1 MKNPSYYCLLYH
13 IRKNRTNKKYTR
25 NQNLSS
31 ANNVFIPDS
40 LYFLMNLTSGL
51 NVLYTGVTINRGFDL
66 GVLKKVSLFVFTL
79 PLMGCTTIP
88 TSTTDERLA
97 DYTPKVTAADFK
109 YDPMQTPIAQ
119 CYATELG
126 AGDEISGATLIE
138 DGLSAF
144 VIRAAFARMA
154 TKTIDLQTYIYSNDF
169 SSKVLIGEL
178 KRAADRGVK
187 VRILLDDYGT
197 KSDIVDVMLLNQH
210 PNIEVKVFNPVANRS
225 KLLYYPQF
233 LMDFNRLNSRMH
245 NKLFIVDNIAYITGG
260 RNVGSNYFYPETASN
275 FSDTD
280 VLFIGDMTKYAT
292 ASFDEYWNY
301 HLAIP
306 ASVFPKA
313 TSEHAMRKLEKKFA
327 DIEQKS
333 ADAIQEYQKIISRAQ
348 REYKD
353 KKFDFSWGHGKFLA
367 DPPAKVEMS
376 MQQKEEYRGDIIQ
389 ALQHLW
395 GETTDSV
402 YMSAAYFVPG
412 QGGLEHMLHEE
423 KSGVHMTIV
432 TNSLASTNA
441 PTVYAKWEKYR
452 KKLIESGADVYEFML
467 SAENLR
473 GKEHD
478 RERKQSS
485 FSVLHSKTIVF
496 DDDISWIGSF
506 NLDPRSAYYNTE
518 NVAIFES
525 RDFADKLREMIM
537 RDTKTSWHVTLDA
550 DGDPVWTGS
559 RPGDKKPRVYTRS
572 PDTTIFRRLWKM
584 ITNLVPEKFV

>member
-1 MKNPSYYCLLYH
+1 M
-13 IRKNRTNKKYTR
+13 
-25 NQNLSS
+25 
-31 ANNVFIPDS
+31 
-40 LYFLMNLTSGL
+40 GL
-51 NVLYTGVTINRGFDL
+51 
-66 GVLKKVSLFVFTL
+66 LKKVSMFVFAL
-79 PLMGCTTIP
+79 PLVGCTTVP
-88 TSTTDERLA
+88 TSTHDSRLA
-97 DYTPKVTAADFK
+97 DYTPKITAADFD
-109 YDPMQTPIAQ
+109 YNPMETPIAQ
-119 CYATELG
+119 CYADELSAQSG
-126 AGDEISGATLIE
+126 ASGATLIE

-178 KRAADRGVK
+178 MHAADRGVK

-210 PNIEVKVFNPVANRS
+210 PNIEVKVFNTVSNRARF
-225 KLLYYPQF
+225 LYYPQF

-280 VLFIGDMTKYAT
+280 VLFIGDMTRYAT
-292 ASFDEYWNY
+292 TSFNEYWDH
-301 HLAIP
+301 HLSIP

-313 TSEHAMRKLEKKFA
+313 KSKKAMRRLEKDFA
-327 DIEQKS
+327 EYAKKS
-333 ADAIQEYQKIISRAQ
+333 GDAVKDYNSIINMAM
-348 REYKD
+348 REYKS
-353 KKFDFSWGHGKFLA
+353 KKFDFSWGRGKFLA
-367 DPPAKVEMS
+367 DPPEKVEMT
-376 MQQKEEYRGDIIQ
+376 MREKEAYRGEIISE
-389 ALQHLW
+389 LQRLW
-395 GETTDSV
+395 NQTRREV
-402 YMSAAYFVPG
+402 YLSAAYFVPG
-412 QGGLEHMLHEE
+412 QGGLEHMLREE
-423 KSGVHMTIV
+423 NSGVHLTIV

-452 KKLIESGADVYEFML
+452 KSLIESGADVYEFML

-506 NLDPRSAYYNTE
+506 NLDPRSAYFNTE

-525 RDFADKLREMIM
+525 REFAQKLRDMIIG
-537 RDTKTSWHVTLDA
+537 DTVTSWHVTLQ
-550 DGDPVWTGS
+550 DGSPRWTGW
-559 RPGDKKPRVYTRS
+559 RTGDAAPKTYRRS
-572 PDTTIFRRLWKM
+572 PDTSVFRRIWKN
-584 ITNLVPEKFV
+584 ICGLVPEKFV

>member
-1 MKNPSYYCLLYH
+1 
-13 IRKNRTNKKYTR
+13 
-25 NQNLSS
+25 
-31 ANNVFIPDS
+31 
-40 LYFLMNLTSGL
+40 MNLTCKTKIVYYNLKPSKGGIEL
-51 NVLYTGVTINRGFDL
+51 NIIKRISMCVLA
-66 GVLKKVSLFVFTL
+66 L
-79 PLMGCTTIP
+79 PLIGCTTVP
-88 TSTTDERLA
+88 T
-97 DYTPKVTAADFK
+97 TARDKSLNSYVAKITAQDFL

-119 CYATELG
+119 YYEPELTS
-126 AGDEISGATLIE
+126 GDAVSGATLID

-169 SSKVLIGEL
+169 TSKVLIAEL
-178 KRAADRGVK
+178 KSAADRGVK

-210 PNIEVKVFNPVANRS
+210 PNIEVKVFNTVRTRS

-233 LMDFNRLNSRMH
+233 LADFNRLNSRMH

-280 VLFIGDMTKYAT
+280 VLFLGDMTKYAT
-292 ASFDEYWNY
+292 DSFDEYWNH
-301 HLAIP
+301 HLSIP
-306 ASVFPKA
+306 ASAFPRARTDRGLKKLERKFERLAHDSAIDA
-313 TSEHAMRKLEKKFA
+313 TRYNRIIAHAMHEFRHKH
-327 DIEQKS
+327 
-333 ADAIQEYQKIISRAQ
+333 
-348 REYKD
+348 
-353 KKFDFSWGHGKFLA
+353 FDFSWGRGKFLA
-367 DPPAKVEMS
+367 DPPEKVEMT
-376 MQQKEEYRGDIIQ
+376 MAEKEAYRGDIIR

-395 GETTDSV
+395 DKTKHSV

-412 QGGLEHMLHEE
+412 QGGLEHILREE
-423 KSGVHMTIV
+423 KSGVHMTII

-452 KKLIESGADVYEFML
+452 KQLIESGADVYEFMA
-467 SAENLR
+467 SAENMR

-485 FSVLHSKTIVF
+485 FSVMHSKTMVF

-525 RDFADKLREMIM
+525 AKFAKKLRDMMIG
-537 RDTKTSWHVTLDA
+537 DTKTSWRVTLDS
-550 DGDPVWTGS
+550 DGDPVWTGK
-559 RPGDKKPRVYTRS
+559 RPGDEKPRVYRTA
-572 PDTTIFRRLWKM
+572 PDTSIFRRMWKC

>member
-1 MKNPSYYCLLYH
+1 MLFICTILYNH
-13 IRKNRTNKKYTR
+13 GGKKV
-25 NQNLSS
+25 N
-31 ANNVFIPDS
+31 I
-40 LYFLMNLTSGL
+40 
-51 NVLYTGVTINRGFDL
+51 
-66 GVLKKVSLFVFTL
+66 LKKVSMFILCL
-79 PLMGCTTIP
+79 PLIGCTTVP
-88 TSTTDERLA
+88 TTTSDKRLDGYSA
-97 DYTPKVTAADFK
+97 KVTPHDFQ
-109 YDPMQTPIAQ
+109 YNPYETPIAK
-119 CYATELG
+119 CYAAELA
-126 AGDEISGATLIE
+126 AGDDVSGATLIE

-144 VIRAAFARMA
+144 VIRSAFARMA

-178 KRAADRGVK
+178 KNAADRGVK

-210 PNIEVKVFNPVANRS
+210 PNIEVKVFNTVKNRT
-225 KLLYYPQF
+225 KLFYYPQF
-233 LMDFNRLNSRMH
+233 MMDFNRLNSRMH
-245 NKLFIVDNIAYITGG
+245 NKLFIVDNVAYITGG

-280 VLFIGDMTKYAT
+280 VLFIGEMTRHAT
-292 ASFDEYWNY
+292 KSFDEYWNH
-301 HLAIP
+301 HLSIP
-306 ASVFPKA
+306 AAAFPRAQTK
-313 TSEHAMRKLEKKFA
+313 RGLKKLEREFA
-327 DIEQKS
+327 KIAEKS
-333 ADAIQEYQKIISRAQ
+333 AEEVNRYNNIIAMAQ
-348 REYKD
+348 REYQT
-353 KKFDFSWGHGKFLA
+353 KKFDFSWGRGKFLA
-367 DPPAKVEMS
+367 DPPQKVEMS
-376 MQQKEEYRGDIIQ
+376 MDEKEAYRGDIVR

-395 GETTDSV
+395 DKTDKSV

-452 KKLIESGADVYEFML
+452 KQLIESGADVYEFMV

-485 FSVLHSKTIVF
+485 FSVLHSKTMVF

-525 RDFADKLREMIM
+525 RDFADKLRAMILK
-537 RDTKTSWHVTLDA
+537 DTQTSWRVTLDS

-559 RPGDKKPRVYTRS
+559 RPGDKKPQVHKRA
-572 PDTTIFRRLWKM
+572 PDTSIFRRVWKS
-584 ITNLVPEKFV
+584 ICSLVPEKFV

>member
-1 MKNPSYYCLLYH
+1 MFWVK
-13 IRKNRTNKKYTR
+13 R
-25 NQNLSS
+25 
-31 ANNVFIPDS
+31 
-40 LYFLMNLTSGL
+40 
-51 NVLYTGVTINRGFDL
+51 
-66 GVLKKVSLFVFTL
+66 VSLFVFTL
-79 PLMGCTTIP
+79 PLIGCTTVP
-88 TSTTDERLA
+88 TTVRDNRLN
-97 DYTPKVTAADFK
+97 DYTPKITATDFD

-119 CYATELG
+119 CYAKELSS
-126 AGDEISGATLIE
+126 ADDISGATLIE

-178 KRAADRGVK
+178 KNAADRGVK
-187 VRILLDDYGT
+187 VRILIDDYGT
-197 KSDIVDVMLLNQH
+197 KSDIADVMLLNQH
-210 PNIEVKVFNPVANRS
+210 PNIEVKVFNTVSNRS
-225 KLLYYPQF
+225 KFLYYPQF
-233 LMDFNRLNSRMH
+233 LLDFNRLNSRMH
-245 NKLFIVDNIAYITGG
+245 NKLFIVDNFAYITGG

-301 HLAIP
+301 HLSIP

-313 TSEHAMRKLEKKFA
+313 KSKKALRKLEKKFKE
-327 DIEQKS
+327 IEKKS
-333 ADAIQEYQKIISRAQ
+333 AEDIKQYNKIISLAQ
-348 REYKD
+348 SEYKN
-353 KKFDFSWGHGKFLA
+353 KKFDFSWGRGKFLA
-367 DPPAKVEMS
+367 DPPSKVEMS
-376 MQQKEEYRGDIIQ
+376 MREKEEYRGDIIK

-395 GETTDSV
+395 SQTNDSV
-402 YMSAAYFVPG
+402 YLSAAYFVPG

-452 KKLIESGADVYEFML
+452 KQLIEAGADVYEFML

-473 GKEHD
+473 GQEHD

-525 RDFADKLREMIM
+525 KEFADKLREMIIN
-537 RDTKTSWHVTLDA
+537 DTKTSWQVTME
-550 DGDPVWTGS
+550 DGEPVWTGS
-559 RPGDKKPRVYTRS
+559 RPGDKKPRVYHKS
-572 PDTTIFRRLWKM
+572 PDTTIFRRIWKN

>member
-1 MKNPSYYCLLYH
+1 MAL
-13 IRKNRTNKKYTR
+13 
-25 NQNLSS
+25 
-31 ANNVFIPDS
+31 
-40 LYFLMNLTSGL
+40 
-51 NVLYTGVTINRGFDL
+51 
-66 GVLKKVSLFVFTL
+66 LKKVSLIVFTL
-79 PLMGCTTIP
+79 PLVGCTTVP
-88 TSTTDERLA
+88 TTTQDRRL
-97 DYTPKVTAADFK
+97 DGYVPKITAADFD
-109 YDPMQTPIAQ
+109 YDPMQTPIARR
-119 CYATELG
+119 YAKELATPG
-126 AGDEISGATLIE
+126 VSGATLID

-169 SSKVLIGEL
+169 SSKVLVGEL
-178 KRAADRGVK
+178 KNAADRGVK

-210 PNIEVKVFNPVANRS
+210 PNIEVKVFNTVANRS
-225 KLLYYPQF
+225 RFLYYPQF

-245 NKLFIVDNIAYITGG
+245 NKLFIVDNVAYITGG

-280 VLFIGDMTKYAT
+280 VLFLGDMTRYAT
-292 ASFDEYWNY
+292 DSFNQYWQH
-301 HLAIP
+301 HLSIP

-313 TSEHAMRKLEKKFA
+313 KSKKALKKLEQNFA
-327 DIEQKS
+327 EIQRKS
-333 ADAIQEYQKIISRAQ
+333 AEEVKRYNKIITMAQ
-348 REYKD
+348 REYNAKN
-353 KKFDFSWGHGKFLA
+353 FDFCWGRGKFLA
-367 DPPAKVEMS
+367 DPPEKVEMT
-376 MQQKEEYRGDIIQ
+376 MAQKQEYRGEIIT
-389 ALQHLW
+389 ALQRLW
-395 GETTDSV
+395 DDTEREV
-402 YMSAAYFVPG
+402 YLSAAYFVPG
-412 QGGLEHMLHEE
+412 QGGLEHMMKEE

-452 KKLIESGADVYEFML
+452 KKLIASGADVYEFML

-506 NLDPRSAYYNTE
+506 NLDPRSAYFNTE

-525 RDFADKLREMIM
+525 PEFAKKLRDMIIG
-537 RDTKTSWHVTLDA
+537 DTVTSWHVTM
-550 DGDPVWTGS
+550 DGNSTRWTGW
-559 RPGDKKPRVYTRS
+559 RTGEAAPRTYRRS
-572 PDTTIFRRLWKM
+572 PDTSVFRRIWKSLCG
-584 ITNLVPEKFV
+584 LVPEKFV

>member
-1 MKNPSYYCLLYH
+1 M
-13 IRKNRTNKKYTR
+13 T
-25 NQNLSS
+25 
-31 ANNVFIPDS
+31 
-40 LYFLMNLTSGL
+40 
-51 NVLYTGVTINRGFDL
+51 
-66 GVLKKVSLFVFTL
+66 VLKKVSMCMLCV
-79 PLMGCTTIP
+79 PLIGCATVPTT
-88 TSTTDERLA
+88 TNDKRL
-97 DYTPKVTAADFK
+97 DGYTAKITQSDFQ
-109 YDPMQTPIAQ
+109 YDPYDTPIAK
-119 CYATELG
+119 CYADELG
-126 AGDEISGATLIE
+126 RDESISGATLIE

-144 VIRAAFARMA
+144 VIRSAFARMA

-169 SSKVLIGEL
+169 TSKVLIAEL
-178 KRAADRGVK
+178 KKAADRGVK

-210 PNIEVKVFNPVANRS
+210 PNIEVKVFNTVKTRS

-245 NKLFIVDNIAYITGG
+245 NKLFIVDNVAYITGG

-280 VLFIGDMTKYAT
+280 VLFIGEMTQHAT
-292 ASFDEYWNY
+292 KSFDEYWNH
-301 HLAIP
+301 HLSIP
-306 ASVFPKA
+306 ASAFPRAK
-313 TSEHAMRKLEKKFA
+313 SKRSMKKFEREFERIA
-327 DIEQKS
+327 ETS
-333 ADAIQEYQKIISRAQ
+333 AKGLSQYNNIIAMAQ
-348 REYKD
+348 REYQTKH
-353 KKFDFSWGHGKFLA
+353 FDFSWGHGKFLA
-367 DPPAKVEMS
+367 DPPQKVEMS
-376 MQQKEEYRGDIIQ
+376 MDEKEAYRGEIVK

-395 GETTDSV
+395 NKTDKSV

-412 QGGLEHMLHEE
+412 QGGLEHMLREE

-452 KKLIESGADVYEFML
+452 EQLIKSGADVYEFMV

-485 FSVLHSKTIVF
+485 FSVLHSKTMVF

-525 RDFADKLREMIM
+525 RDFADKLRAMILK
-537 RDTKTSWHVTLDA
+537 DAQTSWRVTLDEC
-550 DGDPVWTGS
+550 DRPVWTGS
-559 RPGDKKPRVYTRS
+559 RPGDKAPQVHKHA
-572 PDTTIFRRLWKM
+572 PDTSIFRRVWKS
-584 ITNLVPEKFV
+584 ICSLVPEKFV

>member
-1 MKNPSYYCLLYH
+1 M
-13 IRKNRTNKKYTR
+13 
-25 NQNLSS
+25 
-31 ANNVFIPDS
+31 
-40 LYFLMNLTSGL
+40 
-51 NVLYTGVTINRGFDL
+51 
-66 GVLKKVSLFVFTL
+66 SLFKKASLFLFSL
-79 PLMGCTTIP
+79 PIMGCTTVP
-88 TSTTDERLA
+88 TTTQDEHLQN
-97 DYTPKVTAADFK
+97 YVPKITKADFN
-109 YDPMQTPIAQ
+109 YDPMQTPIAK
-119 CYATELG
+119 CYDKELKSKKN
-126 AGDEISGATLIE
+126 ISGATLIE

-154 TKTIDLQTYIYSNDF
+154 TKSIDLQTYIYSNDF

-178 KRAADRGVK
+178 KNAADRGVK
-187 VRILLDDYGT
+187 VRILIDDYGT
-197 KSDIVDVMLLNQH
+197 KSDIADVMLLNQH
-210 PNIEVKVFNPVANRS
+210 PNIEVKVFNTVANRS

-233 LMDFNRLNSRMH
+233 LLDFNRLNSRMH
-245 NKLFIVDNIAYITGG
+245 NKLFIVDNVAYITGG

-292 ASFDEYWNY
+292 ASFNEYWEY
-301 HLAIP
+301 HLSIP

-313 TSEHAMRKLEKKFA
+313 KSKKALKKLEKKFA
-327 DIEQKS
+327 DIQKKS
-333 ADAIQEYQKIISRAQ
+333 SEDIKQYNKIISLVQ
-348 REYKD
+348 YEYQNKN
-353 KKFDFSWGHGKFLA
+353 FDFCWGQGKFLA

-376 MQQKEEYRGDIIQ
+376 MKEKENYSGEIIN

-395 GETTDSV
+395 DKTQKSV
-402 YMSAAYFVPG
+402 YLSAAYFVPG
-412 QGGLEHMLHEE
+412 QGGLENMLKEE
-423 KSGVHMTIV
+423 NSGVHMTIV

-467 SAENLR
+467 AAENLR

-525 RDFADKLREMIM
+525 KEFADKLREMIIK
-537 RDTKTSWHVTLDA
+537 DTKTSWRVTME
-550 DGDPVWTGS
+550 DGEPVWTGS
-559 RPGDKKPRVYTRS
+559 RPGDKKPRVYYKS
-572 PDTTIFRRLWKM
+572 PDTTIFRRIWKN

>member
-1 MKNPSYYCLLYH
+1 M
-13 IRKNRTNKKYTR
+13 RK
-25 NQNLSS
+25 
-31 ANNVFIPDS
+31 F
-40 LYFLMNLTSGL
+40 
-51 NVLYTGVTINRGFDL
+51 
-66 GVLKKVSLFVFTL
+66 KKVSMCILCL
-79 PLMGCTTIP
+79 PLIGCTTVP
-88 TSTTDERLA
+88 TTTKDKRLDNYVA
-97 DYTPKVTAADFK
+97 KITPYDFQ
-109 YDPMQTPIAQ
+109 YNPYNTPIAQ
-119 CYATELG
+119 CYAEELG
-126 AGDEISGATLIE
+126 RDENISGATLIE

-144 VIRAAFARMA
+144 VIRSAFARMA

-169 SSKVLIGEL
+169 TSKVLIGEL
-178 KRAADRGVK
+178 KKAADRGVK

-210 PNIEVKVFNPVANRS
+210 PNIEVKVFNTVKIRS
-225 KLLYYPQF
+225 KLLYYPQI

-280 VLFIGDMTKYAT
+280 VLFIGEMTKHAT
-292 ASFDEYWNY
+292 KSFDDYWNH
-301 HLAIP
+301 HLSIP
-306 ASVFPKA
+306 AAAFPRAQSKR
-313 TSEHAMRKLEKKFA
+313 SMQKLEREFQRIA
-327 DIEQKS
+327 EKS
-333 ADAIQEYQKIISRAQ
+333 ANAIAQYNNIIAMAQ
-348 REYKD
+348 REYQTKH
-353 KKFDFSWGHGKFLA
+353 FDFSWGRGKFLA
-367 DPPAKVEMS
+367 DPPQKVEMS
-376 MQQKEEYRGDIIQ
+376 MDEKEAYRGDIVK

-395 GETTDSV
+395 NKTDQSV

-452 KKLIESGADVYEFML
+452 EQLIKSGADVYEFMV

-485 FSVLHSKTIVF
+485 FSVLHSKTMVF
-496 DDDISWIGSF
+496 DDNISWIGSF

-525 RDFADKLREMIM
+525 RDFANKLRNMILK
-537 RDTKTSWHVTLDA
+537 DTQTSWHVTLD
-550 DGDPVWTGS
+550 DQDNPVWKGC
-559 RPGDKKPRVYTRS
+559 RPGDKRPQVHKHA
-572 PDTTIFRRLWKM
+572 PDTSIFRRVWKS
-584 ITNLVPEKFV
+584 ICSLVPEKFV

>member
-1 MKNPSYYCLLYH
+1 
-13 IRKNRTNKKYTR
+13 
-25 NQNLSS
+25 
-31 ANNVFIPDS
+31 
-40 LYFLMNLTSGL
+40 MNIIKRISMC
-51 NVLYTGVTINRGFDL
+51 VLA
-66 GVLKKVSLFVFTL
+66 L
-79 PLMGCTTIP
+79 PLIGCTTVP
-88 TSTTDERLA
+88 T
-97 DYTPKVTAADFK
+97 TARDKSLNNYVAKITAQDFL

-119 CYATELG
+119 YYKTELSS
-126 AGDEISGATLIE
+126 GDDVSGATLID

-169 SSKVLIGEL
+169 TSKVLIAEL
-178 KRAADRGVK
+178 KSAADRGVK

-210 PNIEVKVFNPVANRS
+210 PNIEVKVFNTVRTRS

-233 LMDFNRLNSRMH
+233 LTDFNRLNSRMH

-280 VLFIGDMTKYAT
+280 VLFLGDMTKYAT
-292 ASFDEYWNY
+292 TSFDEYWNH
-301 HLAIP
+301 HLSIP
-306 ASVFPKA
+306 ASAFPRARTKRGLKKLERNFEQLARDSAIDA
-313 TSEHAMRKLEKKFA
+313 TRYNRIIAHAMHEFR
-327 DIEQKS
+327 
-333 ADAIQEYQKIISRAQ
+333 
-348 REYKD
+348 YKH
-353 KKFDFSWGHGKFLA
+353 FDFSWGRGKFLA
-367 DPPAKVEMS
+367 DPPEKVEMT
-376 MQQKEEYRGDIIQ
+376 MAEKEAYRGDIIR

-395 GETTDSV
+395 DKTKHSV

-412 QGGLEHMLHEE
+412 QGGLEHILREE
-423 KSGVHMTIV
+423 KSGVHMTII

-452 KKLIESGADVYEFML
+452 KQLIESGADVYEFMV
-467 SAENLR
+467 SAENMR

-485 FSVLHSKTIVF
+485 FSVMHSKTMVF

-525 RDFADKLREMIM
+525 KKFADKLRDMMIG
-537 RDTKTSWHVTLDA
+537 DTKTSWHVTLDQ
-550 DGDPVWTGS
+550 DGDPVWTGM
-559 RPGDKKPRVYTRS
+559 RPGDEKPRVYHRA
-572 PDTTIFRRLWKM
+572 PDTSIFRRMWKC

>member
-1 MKNPSYYCLLYH
+1 M
-13 IRKNRTNKKYTR
+13 
-25 NQNLSS
+25 
-31 ANNVFIPDS
+31 
-40 LYFLMNLTSGL
+40 
-51 NVLYTGVTINRGFDL
+51 
-66 GVLKKVSLFVFTL
+66 LKKASMFVFAL
-79 PLMGCTTIP
+79 PLFGCTTVP
-88 TSTTDERLA
+88 TSTRDSRLD
-97 DYTPKVTAADFK
+97 DYTPKITAADFL
-109 YDPMQTPIAQ
+109 YNPMETPIAQ
-119 CYATELG
+119 VYQTEL
-126 AGDEISGATLIE
+126 AQPEISGATLIE

-169 SSKVLIGEL
+169 SSKVLVGEL
-178 KRAADRGVK
+178 KNAADRGVK

-197 KSDIVDVMLLNQH
+197 NSDIVDVMLLNQH
-210 PNIEVKVFNPVANRS
+210 PNIEVKVFNTVRNRA

-245 NKLFIVDNIAYITGG
+245 NKLFIVDNIALITGG

-280 VLFIGDMTKYAT
+280 VLFLGDMTKYAT
-292 ASFDEYWNY
+292 DSFNDYWNY

-313 TSEHAMRKLEKKFA
+313 KTKRAMKKVDDNIA
-327 DIEQKS
+327 
-333 ADAIQEYQKIISRAQ
+333 AIQRKTKSSIKAYNTIINMAQHEYRSKNM
-348 REYKD
+348 
-353 KKFDFSWGHGKFLA
+353 DFSWGYGKFLA
-367 DPPAKVEMS
+367 DPPQKVEMT
-376 MQQKEEYRGDIIQ
+376 MREKEAYQGDIIK
-389 ALQHLW
+389 ALYRLW
-395 GETTDSV
+395 EDTQDNV

-412 QGGLEHMLHEE
+412 RGGLEHMLREE
-423 KSGVHMTIV
+423 KDGVHLTIV

-452 KKLIESGADVYEFML
+452 KKLIKSGADVYEFML

-525 RDFADKLREMIM
+525 RDFASKLRDMIIK
-537 RDTKTSWHVTLDA
+537 DTKTSWRVTLENDQTR
-550 DGDPVWTGS
+550 WTGM
-559 RPGDKKPRVYTRS
+559 RPGDTTPRVYKRS
-572 PDTTIFRRLWKM
+572 PDTSIFRRAFKV
-584 ITNLVPEKFV
+584 ITKIVPEKFV

>member
-1 MKNPSYYCLLYH
+1 
-13 IRKNRTNKKYTR
+13 
-25 NQNLSS
+25 
-31 ANNVFIPDS
+31 
-40 LYFLMNLTSGL
+40 
-51 NVLYTGVTINRGFDL
+51 
-66 GVLKKVSLFVFTL
+66 
-79 PLMGCTTIP
+79 MGCTTVP
-88 TSTTDERLA
+88 TTMRDTRLEHYSPKITSNDFNYNPYETQIAKYYADELNQE
-97 DYTPKVTAADFK
+97 PN
-109 YDPMQTPIAQ
+109 
-119 CYATELG
+119 
-126 AGDEISGATLIE
+126 ISGATLIE

-144 VIRAAFARMA
+144 VIRSAFARMA

-169 SSKVLIGEL
+169 TSRVLIAEL
-178 KRAADRGVK
+178 KNAADRGVK

-210 PNIEVKVFNPVANRS
+210 PNIEVKVFNTVSNRS

-233 LMDFNRLNSRMH
+233 LADFNRLNSRMH
-245 NKLFIVDNIAYITGG
+245 NKLFIVDNVAYITGG

-292 ASFDEYWNY
+292 NSFNEYWNH
-301 HLAIP
+301 HLSIP

-313 TSEHAMRKLEKKFA
+313 KSKRALRKLEKTFVE
-327 DIEQKS
+327 IEEKS
-333 ADAIQEYQKIISRAQ
+333 AEDVRRYNTIINLAQ
-348 REYKD
+348 REFKR

-367 DPPAKVEMS
+367 DPPQKVEMT
-376 MQQKEEYRGDIIQ
+376 MEEKESYRGDIVK

-395 GETTDSV
+395 DTTNKSV

-423 KSGVHMTIV
+423 KSGVHLTIV
-432 TNSLASTNA
+432 TNSLSSTNA

-452 KKLIESGADVYEFML
+452 KQLIESGADVYEFME

-473 GKEHD
+473 GKAHD

-485 FSVLHSKTIVF
+485 FSVLHSKTMVF
-496 DDDISWIGSF
+496 DNDISWIGSF

-525 RDFADKLREMIM
+525 TDFANKLREMIIQ
-537 RDTKTSWHVTLDA
+537 DTKTSWRVSLDKN
-550 DGDPVWTGS
+550 GNPVWTGKRANS
-559 RPGDKKPRVYTRS
+559 EKEKIYHHA
-572 PDTTIFRRLWKM
+572 PDTGLLRRIWKTLCKL
-584 ITNLVPEKFV
+584 IPEKFV

>member
-1 MKNPSYYCLLYH
+1 MFWVK
-13 IRKNRTNKKYTR
+13 R
-25 NQNLSS
+25 
-31 ANNVFIPDS
+31 
-40 LYFLMNLTSGL
+40 
-51 NVLYTGVTINRGFDL
+51 
-66 GVLKKVSLFVFTL
+66 VSLFVFTL
-79 PLMGCTTIP
+79 PLIGCTTVP
-88 TSTTDERLA
+88 TTINDKRLNDYSPKITVA
-97 DYTPKVTAADFK
+97 DYGF
-109 YDPMQTPIAQ
+109 DPMQTPIAQ
-119 CYATELG
+119 CYAKELSS
-126 AGDEISGATLIE
+126 ADDISGATLIE

-178 KRAADRGVK
+178 KKAADRGVK
-187 VRILLDDYGT
+187 VRILIDDYGT
-197 KSDIVDVMLLNQH
+197 KSDIADVMLLNQH
-210 PNIEVKVFNPVANRS
+210 PNIEVKVFNTVSNRS
-225 KLLYYPQF
+225 KFLYYPQF
-233 LMDFNRLNSRMH
+233 LLDFNRLNSRMH

-301 HLAIP
+301 HLSIP

-313 TSEHAMRKLEKKFA
+313 KSKKALRKLEKKFEEIEKKSA
-327 DIEQKS
+327 EDIEQ
-333 ADAIQEYQKIISRAQ
+333 YNKIISLAQ
-348 REYKD
+348 SEYKN
-353 KKFDFSWGHGKFLA
+353 KKFDFSWGRGKFLA
-367 DPPAKVEMS
+367 DPPSKVEMS
-376 MQQKEEYRGDIIQ
+376 MREKEEYRGDIIK

-395 GETTDSV
+395 GQTKDSV
-402 YMSAAYFVPG
+402 YLSAAYFVPG

-423 KSGVHMTIV
+423 DSGVHMTIV

-452 KKLIESGADVYEFML
+452 KRLIESGADVYEFML

-473 GKEHD
+473 GQEHD

-525 RDFADKLREMIM
+525 KEFANKLREMII
-537 RDTKTSWHVTLDA
+537 RDTKTSWRVTME
-550 DGDPVWTGS
+550 DGKTVWTGS
-559 RPGDKKPRVYTRS
+559 RPGDKKPRVYHKS
-572 PDTTIFRRLWKM
+572 PDTTIFRRIWKN

>member
-1 MKNPSYYCLLYH
+1 MRLKSVLVIIQH
-13 IRKNRTNKKYTR
+13 IVKSEINKV
-25 NQNLSS
+25 S
-31 ANNVFIPDS
+31 
-40 LYFLMNLTSGL
+40 
-51 NVLYTGVTINRGFDL
+51 
-66 GVLKKVSLFVFTL
+66 VLKKVAFWIFTL
-79 PLMGCTTIP
+79 PLMGCTTVP
-88 TSTTDERLA
+88 TTTHDARLNE
-97 DYTPKVTAADFK
+97 YVPKVSMADLN
-109 YDPMQTPIAQ
+109 YDPYETPIAQ
-119 CYATELG
+119 CYADELSG
-126 AGDEISGATLIE
+126 KKHISGATLIE

-144 VIRAAFARMA
+144 VVRSAFARMA

-169 SSKVLIGEL
+169 SSRVLIGEL

-210 PNIEVKVFNPVANRS
+210 PNIEVKVFNTVPNRS
-225 KLLYYPQF
+225 KILYYPQF
-233 LMDFNRLNSRMH
+233 LSDFSRLNSRMH

-280 VLFIGDMTKYAT
+280 VLFIGDMTHYAT
-292 ASFDEYWNY
+292 DSFNEYWNH
-301 HLAIP
+301 HLSIP

-313 TSEHAMRKLEKKFA
+313 KSKKALRKLEKSFA
-327 DIEQKS
+327 EIERKS
-333 ADAIQEYQKIISRAQ
+333 AESIQTYNSIINMAQ
-348 REYKD
+348 QEFKQ
-353 KKFDFSWGHGKFLA
+353 KKFDFSWGRGKFLA
-367 DPPAKVEMS
+367 DPPEKVEMT
-376 MQQKEEYRGDIIQ
+376 MDEKEQYRGDIVR

-395 GETTDSV
+395 KRTQKSV

-412 QGGLEHMLHEE
+412 QGGLEHILHEE
-423 KSGVHMTIV
+423 DSGVHMTIV

-452 KKLIESGADVYEFML
+452 KQLIESGADVYEFMV

-473 GKEHD
+473 GKQHD

-485 FSVLHSKTIVF
+485 FSVLHSKTMVF

-525 RDFADKLREMIM
+525 RDFADKLREMIIK
-537 RDTKTSWHVTLDA
+537 DTKTSWRVTLDEN
-550 DGDPVWTGS
+550 GKPIWTGM
-559 RPGDKKPRVYTRS
+559 RPTDKKPQVHRVA
-572 PDTTIFRRLWKM
+572 PDTSIFRRMWKS
-584 ITNLVPEKFV
+584 ICNLVPEKFV

>member
-1 MKNPSYYCLLYH
+1 MVYNRQKKGLGTVSTLRKFSVWILL
-13 IRKNRTNKKYTR
+13 
-25 NQNLSS
+25 
-31 ANNVFIPDS
+31 
-40 LYFLMNLTSGL
+40 
-51 NVLYTGVTINRGFDL
+51 
-66 GVLKKVSLFVFTL
+66 L
-79 PLMGCTTIP
+79 PLMGCTTVP
-88 TSTTDERLA
+88 TTTNDARLG
-97 DYTPKVTAADFK
+97 DYAKKVKPIDFD
-109 YDPMQTPIAQ
+109 YNPYETPIAQ
-119 CYATELG
+119 CYAQELSTRKNV
-126 AGDEISGATLIE
+126 SGATLIE

-144 VIRAAFARMA
+144 IIRSAFARMA

-169 SSKVLIGEL
+169 TSKILIAEL
-178 KRAADRGVK
+178 KNAADRGVK

-210 PNIEVKVFNPVANRS
+210 PNIEVKVFNTVGNRS

-233 LMDFNRLNSRMH
+233 LTDFNRLNSRMH

-280 VLFIGDMTKYAT
+280 VLFLGDMTRFAT
-292 ASFDEYWNY
+292 RSFDEYWNH
-301 HLAIP
+301 HLSIP

-313 TSEHAMRKLEKKFA
+313 KSKKAMKRLEKSFA
-327 DIEQKS
+327 SIEQRAAENLKNYNNVI
-333 ADAIQEYQKIISRAQ
+333 DIAI
-348 REYKD
+348 REYKQ
-353 KKFDFSWGHGKFLA
+353 KQFDFSWGRGKFLA
-367 DPPAKVEMS
+367 DPPEKVEMT
-376 MQQKEEYRGDIIQ
+376 MEEKEAYRGDIVR

-395 GETTDSV
+395 GKTKKSV

-412 QGGLEHMLHEE
+412 QGGLEHMLDEE

-452 KKLIESGADVYEFML
+452 KQLIKSGADVYEFMV

-478 RERKQSS
+478 RERKRSS
-485 FSVLHSKTIVF
+485 FSVLHSKTMVF

-525 RDFADKLREMIM
+525 RDFADKLRKMIVQ
-537 RDTKTSWHVTLDA
+537 DTKTSWRVTLDNNKK
-550 DGDPVWTGS
+550 PIWTGS
-559 RPGDKKPRVYTRS
+559 RPGDEKPRQYKHA
-572 PDTTIFRRLWKM
+572 PDTGFLLRLWKNM
-584 ITNLVPEKFV
+584 CNLVPEKFV

>member
-1 MKNPSYYCLLYH
+1 MW
-13 IRKNRTNKKYTR
+13 
-25 NQNLSS
+25 
-31 ANNVFIPDS
+31 
-40 LYFLMNLTSGL
+40 
-51 NVLYTGVTINRGFDL
+51 
-66 GVLKKVSLFVFTL
+66 LFAL
-79 PLMGCTTIP
+79 PLMGCTTVP
-88 TSTTDERLA
+88 TSVHDVRL
-97 DYTPKVTAADFK
+97 DSYNPKVTASDFNYNP
-109 YDPMQTPIAQ
+109 YDTPIAQ
-119 CYATELG
+119 CYETELLG
-126 AGDEISGATLIE
+126 GNATSGATLIE

-144 VIRAAFARMA
+144 VIRSAFARMA

-169 SSKVLIGEL
+169 SSKVLIAEL
-178 KRAADRGVK
+178 KNAADRGVK

-210 PNIEVKVFNPVANRS
+210 PNIEVKVFNTVANRS
-225 KLLYYPQF
+225 RLLYYPQF
-233 LMDFNRLNSRMH
+233 LTDFNRLNSRMH

-280 VLFIGDMTKYAT
+280 VLFLGDMTHYAT
-292 ASFDEYWNY
+292 DSFNEYWNH
-301 HLAIP
+301 HLSIP

-313 TSEHAMRKLEKKFA
+313 KSRKALRKLERSFQNL
-327 DIEQKS
+327 EQSSTEEVRK
-333 ADAIQEYQKIISRAQ
+333 YNTIINMAM
-348 REYKD
+348 REYRD

-367 DPPAKVEMS
+367 DPPQKVEMT
-376 MQQKEEYRGDIIQ
+376 MAEKEEYRGDIIR

-395 GETTDSV
+395 DKTTDSV

-412 QGGLEHMLHEE
+412 QAGLEHMLREE
-423 KSGVHMTIV
+423 HSGVHMTIV

-452 KKLIESGADVYEFML
+452 KQLIKSGAEVYEFMV

-485 FSVLHSKTIVF
+485 FSVLHSKTMVF

-525 RDFADKLREMIM
+525 RDFANKLREMIKK
-537 RDTKTSWHVTLDA
+537 DTQTSWRVTLD
-550 DGDPVWTGS
+550 DNGNPVWTGS
-559 RPGDKKPRVYTRS
+559 RPGDTKPRVYRYA
-572 PDTTIFRRLWKM
+572 PDTSIFRRVWKC
-584 ITNLVPEKFV
+584 ISNLVPEKFV

>member
-1 MKNPSYYCLLYH
+1 MSMLKNFSVWV
-13 IRKNRTNKKYTR
+13 
-25 NQNLSS
+25 LS
-31 ANNVFIPDS
+31 
-40 LYFLMNLTSGL
+40 
-51 NVLYTGVTINRGFDL
+51 
-66 GVLKKVSLFVFTL
+66 L
-79 PLMGCTTIP
+79 PLMGCTTVP
-88 TSTTDERLA
+88 TTTHDARLN
-97 DYTPKVTAADFK
+97 DYAKKIKTIDFE
-109 YDPMQTPIAQ
+109 YNPYETPIAQ
-119 CYATELG
+119 CYAQQLN
-126 AGDEISGATLIE
+126 ARKNVSGATLIE

-144 VIRAAFARMA
+144 IIRSAFARMA

-169 SSKVLIGEL
+169 TSKVLIAEL
-178 KRAADRGVK
+178 KNAADRGVK

-210 PNIEVKVFNPVANRS
+210 PNIEVKVFNTVGNRS

-233 LMDFNRLNSRMH
+233 LTDFNRLNSRMH

-280 VLFIGDMTKYAT
+280 VLFIGDMTRFAT
-292 ASFDEYWNY
+292 KSFDEYWDH
-301 HLAIP
+301 HLSIP

-313 TSEHAMRKLEKKFA
+313 KSRKAMKRLEKSFA
-327 DIEQKS
+327 LIERNTTENMKNYNNIINMAIREFKQK
-333 ADAIQEYQKIISRAQ
+333 Q
-348 REYKD
+348 
-353 KKFDFSWGHGKFLA
+353 FDFSWGRGKFLA
-367 DPPAKVEMS
+367 DPPEKVEMT
-376 MQQKEEYRGDIIQ
+376 MEDKEAYRGDIVR

-395 GETTDSV
+395 KKTKNSV

-412 QGGLEHMLHEE
+412 QGGLEHMLNEE
-423 KSGVHMTIV
+423 NSGVHITIV

-452 KKLIESGADVYEFML
+452 KQLIESGADVYEFMV

-478 RERKQSS
+478 RERKRSS
-485 FSVLHSKTIVF
+485 FSVLHSKTMVF

-525 RDFADKLREMIM
+525 RDFANKLRKMIIQ
-537 RDTKTSWHVTLDA
+537 DTKTAWRVTLDNNEK
-550 DGDPVWTGS
+550 PIWTGS
-559 RPGDKKPRVYTRS
+559 RPGDDKPRQYKYA
-572 PDTTIFRRLWKM
+572 PDTGLFRRLWKN
-584 ITNLVPEKFV
+584 ICNLVPEKFV

>member
-1 MKNPSYYCLLYH
+1 MSIL
-13 IRKNRTNKKYTR
+13 R
-25 NQNLSS
+25 
-31 ANNVFIPDS
+31 
-40 LYFLMNLTSGL
+40 
-51 NVLYTGVTINRGFDL
+51 
-66 GVLKKVSLFVFTL
+66 KVSMWILAL
-79 PLMGCTTIP
+79 PLMGCTTVP
-88 TSTTDERLA
+88 TTTFDARLDGYQA
-97 DYTPKVTAADFK
+97 KITPDDFDYNPYK
-109 YDPMQTPIAQ
+109 TPIAM
-119 CYATELG
+119 CYAEELS
-126 AGDEISGATLIE
+126 ATPEISGATLIE

-144 VIRAAFARMA
+144 VIRSAFARMA

-178 KRAADRGVK
+178 KNAADRGVK

-210 PNIEVKVFNPVANRS
+210 PNIEVKVFNTVKNRS

-233 LMDFNRLNSRMH
+233 LLDFNRLNSRMH

-280 VLFIGDMTKYAT
+280 VLFIGDMTRYAT
-292 ASFDEYWNY
+292 DSFNEYWNH
-301 HLAIP
+301 HLSIP
-306 ASVFPKA
+306 ADVFPKA
-313 TSEHAMRKLEKKFA
+313 KSKKAMRRLEKSFA
-327 DIEQKS
+327 DIEKRS
-333 ADAIQEYQKIISRAQ
+333 AEDVHRYNTIISMAQ
-348 REYKD
+348 QEFKQKR
-353 KKFDFSWGHGKFLA
+353 FDFSWGRGKFLA
-367 DPPAKVEMS
+367 DPPQKVEMS
-376 MQQKEEYRGDIIQ
+376 MSEKEQYRGDIVR

-395 GETTDSV
+395 DKTNKSV

-412 QGGLEHMLHEE
+412 LGGLEHMLNEE

-452 KKLIESGADVYEFML
+452 KQLIKSGADVYEFMV

-485 FSVLHSKTIVF
+485 FSVLHSKTMVF

-525 RDFADKLREMIM
+525 RDFADKLREMIIK
-537 RDTKTSWHVTLDA
+537 DTQTSWKVTLDKN
-550 DGDPVWTGS
+550 DNPVWTGS
-559 RPGDKKPRVYTRS
+559 RPGDTEPQVHKYA
-572 PDTTIFRRLWKM
+572 PDTGILRRIWKN
-584 ITNLVPEKFV
+584 ISNLVPEKFV

>member
-1 MKNPSYYCLLYH
+1 MLIMC
-13 IRKNRTNKKYTR
+13 
-25 NQNLSS
+25 
-31 ANNVFIPDS
+31 
-40 LYFLMNLTSGL
+40 
-51 NVLYTGVTINRGFDL
+51 
-66 GVLKKVSLFVFTL
+66 L
-79 PLMGCTTIP
+79 PLIGCATVPTT
-88 TSTTDERLA
+88 TSDKRLENYNA
-97 DYTPKVTAADFK
+97 KITPQDFA

-119 CYATELG
+119 CYASEL
-126 AGDEISGATLIE
+126 AQSKKISGATLIE

-144 VIRAAFARMA
+144 VIRSAFARMA

-178 KRAADRGVK
+178 KKAADRGVK

-210 PNIEVKVFNPVANRS
+210 PNIEVKVFNTVKTRS

-233 LMDFNRLNSRMH
+233 MMDFNRLNSRMH

-280 VLFIGDMTKYAT
+280 VLFIGEMTQHAT
-292 ASFDEYWNY
+292 KSFDEYWNH
-301 HLAIP
+301 HLSIP
-306 ASVFPKA
+306 ASAFPRAK
-313 TSEHAMRKLEKKFA
+313 SKRELKKMEKEFV
-327 DIEQKS
+327 
-333 ADAIQEYQKIISRAQ
+333 KIINSSTASITQYNNIIAMAQ
-348 REYKD
+348 REYQTKN
-353 KKFDFSWGHGKFLA
+353 FDFSWGHGKFLA
-367 DPPAKVEMS
+367 DPPSKVEMS
-376 MQQKEEYRGDIIQ
+376 MEEKEAYRGDIVK

-395 GETTDSV
+395 NRTEDSV

-452 KKLIESGADVYEFML
+452 EQLIKSGADVYEFMA

-473 GKEHD
+473 SKEHD

-485 FSVLHSKTIVF
+485 FSVLHSKTMVF
-496 DDDISWIGSF
+496 DDNISWIGSF

-525 RDFADKLREMIM
+525 TDFANKLRDMIIK
-537 RDTKTSWHVTLDA
+537 DTKTSWKVTLDKNNN
-550 DGDPVWTGS
+550 PVWSGK
-559 RPGDKKPRVYTRS
+559 RPDHKAPQTHRHA
-572 PDTTIFRRLWKM
+572 PDTTIFRRVWKS
-584 ITNLVPEKFV
+584 ICNLVPEKFV